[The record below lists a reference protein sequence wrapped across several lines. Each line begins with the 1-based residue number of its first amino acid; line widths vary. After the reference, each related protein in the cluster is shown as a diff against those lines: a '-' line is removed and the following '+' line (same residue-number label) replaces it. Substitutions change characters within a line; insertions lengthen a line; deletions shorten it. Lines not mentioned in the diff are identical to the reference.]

1 MGLTLLALYIYIKSS
16 IITDN
21 CITFIKDQIKA
32 FNLNQI
38 YFWQVEIQIDSFLKG
53 LFINFCDLQVSWAGG
68 RWLDKLRRLPEGEQC
83 PPPWNDAV
91 YVYTPTVPLEE
102 QTIATSIAY
111 LAPTKYKN
119 HMDIMKSSLMFY
131 IFSSTT
137 GIYRLLVIIITDFI
151 FSPPTYFYQ
160 FVN

>member
-1 MGLTLLALYIYIKSS
+1 MIKLKHLILIKFTFDKSKPDKTPSLRNCLLI
-16 IITDN
+16 
-21 CITFIKDQIKA
+21 
-32 FNLNQI
+32 
-38 YFWQVEIQIDSFLKG
+38 
-53 LFINFCDLQVSWAGG
+53 DLQVSWAEG

-119 HMDIMKSSLMFY
+119 HMDIIKSSLMFY